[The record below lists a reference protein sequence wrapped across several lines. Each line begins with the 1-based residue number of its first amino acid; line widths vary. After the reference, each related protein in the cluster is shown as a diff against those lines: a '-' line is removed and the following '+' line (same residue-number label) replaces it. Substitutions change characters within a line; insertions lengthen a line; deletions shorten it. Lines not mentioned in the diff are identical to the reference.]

1 VITRAMN
8 RVARSHE
15 PSGESDRGLTRGVTG
30 GGPPANARCQDARP
44 AWQTFD
50 WPFVAA
56 RSVPVLLAGI
66 WFVGDRNKR
75 GRFGY
80 DAHGHVRC

>member
-1 VITRAMN
+1 MN
-8 RVARSHE
+8 RVARATAAYSW
-15 PSGESDRGLTRGVTG
+15 SDK
-30 GGPPANARCQDARP
+30 GGPRANARCQDARP